1 MKSENK
7 IKLPSKEKKQAKKEL
22 LLSMSVKE
30 RKKYY
35 LKKACLIIFL
45 LLAVVAVIFALA
57 KCFSD
62 AITTEEK
69 FIEQIEEVYPT
80 YTPFPAEWNVD
91 LSKDKNY
98 LSLNTNIMYGT
109 GDSGSLYSL
118 SDFVVPDAHEGQE
131 FFSEYFRILRE
142 GDYEKYSSLFADS
155 YKKIPIEKRFEK
167 NTDRVFPPQR
177 VYDITVREIGRYRD
191 ETKDVIYGVYFVDY
205 KIDRNSNLFRND
217 IGRNTEF
224 SINTSRPLY
233 FQLVT
238 TDPYTKNAETRISNM
253 YTESSALAYAKNS
266 SSAEK

>member
-7 IKLPSKEKKQAKKEL
+7 VNLASKEKRQAKKER
-22 LLSMSVKE
+22 LLSMSAKD

-45 LLAVVAVIFALA
+45 LLAIVAVIFALA
-57 KCFSD
+57 KCLSD
-62 AITTEEK
+62 AVTTEEK

-80 YTPFPAEWNVD
+80 YTPFPAEWSVD
-91 LSKDKNY
+91 LSEDEDY

-109 GDSGSLYSL
+109 GETGSLYSL
-118 SDFVVPDAHEGQE
+118 SDFFTPNAHEGQE
-131 FFSEYFRILRE
+131 FFLEYFRILRE

-155 YKKIPIEKRFEK
+155 YKKISAEKRFEK
-167 NTDRVFPPQR
+167 NVDRMFPPQR

-191 ETKDVIYGVYFVDY
+191 EAKDVIYGIYFVDY
-205 KIDRNSNLFRND
+205 KIDRNNNLFRND
-217 IGRNTEF
+217 IGRNTEL

-238 TDPYTKNAETRISNM
+238 TDPYTKNAETKISNM
-253 YTESSALAYAKNS
+253 YTESSALAYAKSS
-266 SSAEK
+266 SSAEE